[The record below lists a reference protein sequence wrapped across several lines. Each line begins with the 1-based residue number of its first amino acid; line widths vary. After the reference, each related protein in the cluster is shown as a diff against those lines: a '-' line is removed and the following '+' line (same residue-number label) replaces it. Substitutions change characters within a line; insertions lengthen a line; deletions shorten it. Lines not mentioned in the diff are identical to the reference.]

1 MKLPDGIT
9 TKENLIFYFLL
20 LFPKTI
26 ALELVEV
33 NPCLDD
39 KNKMAEV
46 ALDIL
51 EHIVD
56 VLEQK

>member
-1 MKLPDGIT
+1 
-9 TKENLIFYFLL
+9 
-20 LFPKTI
+20 
-26 ALELVEV
+26 VEV

-51 EHIVD
+51 EHIVE